1 MNKKIVILGAGESGL
16 GAALLA
22 KQQGYAV
29 WVSDMAMISDARKSI
44 LVEAEIPFEE
54 GKHTEEKILSA
65 DEVIK
70 SPGIPSKA
78 PIVKAI
84 VEKGIPVIDE
94 LEFAFRFSKGKV
106 IAITGTNGKTTTTL
120 LTYHLLQKA
129 GLDVGLAGNVGKSW
143 AGQLVEQDRAW
154 WVIEVSSFQIDGFV
168 DFKPAI
174 AILTNITPDHLD
186 RYDYKLENYIASKVS
201 LFKNMESDDL
211 AIYYADDLNIHN
223 GLVKAPISA
232 SLATI
237 STSKPVEKGGYF
249 NGNTILL
256 KHAGRSMKIE
266 SSEVVLKGAHNM
278 QNVMCAVL
286 AALAVGAEEKQ
297 ILAGLKDFKNAP
309 HRMEF
314 VEEIKGITFINDSKG
329 TNVDAT
335 AYALES
341 FEESLVWIAGGVDKG
356 NDYSVL
362 FPVVEDQVKALIC
375 LGVDNEKL
383 KSAFAGKVQKIK
395 ETEDIAQAVAWGL
408 EYGERGDV
416 VLLSPACAS
425 FDLFKNYEDR
435 GDQFKSAVKA
445 LKSKQS

>member
-29 WVSDMAMISDARKSI
+29 WVSDMAAISASRKVSLI
-44 LVEAEIPFEE
+44 AAGIAFEE
-54 GKHTEEKILSA
+54 GKHTEEEILSA
-65 DEVIK
+65 DEIIK

-78 PIVKAI
+78 PIVKLAF
-84 VEKGIPVIDE
+84 EKGIPIIDE
-94 LEFAFRFSKGKV
+94 LEFAYRFSNGKV

-120 LTYHLLQKA
+120 LTYHMLKSA
-129 GLDVGLAGNVGKSW
+129 GMDVGLAGNVGQSW
-143 AGQLVEQDRAW
+143 AGQLVDGDKDW

-168 DFKPAI
+168 GFKPAI

-201 LFKNMESDDL
+201 LFKNMEAEDL
-211 AIYYADDLNIHN
+211 VIYNADDLNIHN
-223 GLVKAPISA
+223 GLVKSPISA
-232 SLATI
+232 SVLTV
-237 STSKPVEKGGYF
+237 STSSVSNVGGYF
-249 NGNTILL
+249 DGNSIAVKTNGKSI
-256 KHAGRSMKIE
+256 KIGT
-266 SSEVVLKGAHNM
+266 SEIVLKGVHNM
-278 QNVMCAVL
+278 QNAMSATL
-286 AALAVGAEEKQ
+286 AALTAGVGQETIRTA
-297 ILAGLKDFKNAP
+297 LKDFQNAP
-309 HRMEF
+309 HRMEL
-314 VEEIKGITFINDSKG
+314 VDVVKGITFVNDSKG

-383 KSAFAGKVQKIK
+383 KSAFAGKVQKIR

-408 EYGERGDV
+408 EYGEKGDV

-435 GDQFKSAVKA
+435 GDQFKSAVRA
-445 LKSKQS
+445 LKK

>member
-1 MNKKIVILGAGESGL
+1 MKKIAILGAGESGL

-22 KQQGYAV
+22 KQQGYVV
-29 WVSDMAMISDARKSI
+29 WVSDMALISDDRKAI
-44 LVEAEIPFEE
+44 LEAAEIPFEE
-54 GKHTEEKILSA
+54 GKHTEEEILSA
-65 DEVIK
+65 NEVIK
-70 SPGIPSKA
+70 SPGIPTKA
-78 PIVKAI
+78 PIVKTI
-84 VEKGIPVIDE
+84 IEKGIPVIDE

-143 AGQLVEQDRAW
+143 AGQLVDQDRAW
-154 WVIEVSSFQIDGFV
+154 WVIEVSSFQIDGLV
-168 DFKPAI
+168 AFKPAI

-186 RYDYKLENYIASKVS
+186 RYEYKLENYVSSKVS
-201 LFKNMESDDL
+201 LFKNMQADDL
-211 AIYYADDLNIHN
+211 AIYYANDLNIHN

-232 SLATI
+232 SVATI

-249 NGNTILL
+249 DGNTISL
-256 KHAGRSMKIE
+256 KYAGSSLEIE
-266 SSEVVLKGAHNM
+266 SSDIVLKGAHNM
-278 QNVMCAVL
+278 QNVMSSAL
-286 AALAVGAEEKQ
+286 AASAVGVEENQ
-297 ILAGLKDFKNAP
+297 ILAGLKDFKNVP
-309 HRMEF
+309 HRMEW
-314 VEEIKGITFINDSKG
+314 VDEINGITFINDSKG

-341 FEESLVWIAGGVDKG
+341 FEKSLVWIAGGVDKG

-362 FPVVEDQVKALIC
+362 FPTAEDQVKVLIC

-383 KSAFAGKVQKIK
+383 KLAFSGKVQKIK
-395 ETEDIAQAVAWGL
+395 ETEDIAQAVAWGF
-408 EYGERGDV
+408 EYGEKGDV

-435 GDQFKSAVKA
+435 GNQFKSAVKA
-445 LKSKQS
+445 LKRKQS

>member
-1 MNKKIVILGAGESGL
+1 MKKIAILGAGESGL

-22 KQQGYAV
+22 KQQGYVV
-29 WVSDMAMISDARKSI
+29 WVSDMALISDDRKAI
-44 LVEAEIPFEE
+44 LEAAEIPFEE
-54 GKHTEEKILSA
+54 GKHTEEEILSA
-65 DEVIK
+65 NEVIK
-70 SPGIPSKA
+70 SPGIPTKA
-78 PIVKAI
+78 PIVKTI
-84 VEKGIPVIDE
+84 IEKGIPVIDE

-143 AGQLVEQDRAW
+143 AGQLVDKDRAW
-154 WVIEVSSFQIDGFV
+154 WVIEVSSFQIDGLV
-168 DFKPAI
+168 AFKPAI

-186 RYDYKLENYIASKVS
+186 RYEYKLENYVSSKVS
-201 LFKNMESDDL
+201 LFKNMQADDL
-211 AIYYADDLNIHN
+211 AIYYANDLNIHN

-232 SLATI
+232 SVATI

-249 NGNTILL
+249 DGNTISL
-256 KHAGRSMKIE
+256 KYAGSSLEIE
-266 SSEVVLKGAHNM
+266 SSDIVLKGAHNM
-278 QNVMCAVL
+278 QNVMSSAL
-286 AALAVGAEEKQ
+286 AASAVGVEEKQ
-297 ILAGLKDFKNAP
+297 ILAGLKDFKNVP
-309 HRMEF
+309 HRMEW
-314 VEEIKGITFINDSKG
+314 VDEINGITFINDSKG

-341 FEESLVWIAGGVDKG
+341 FEKSLVWIAGGVDKG

-362 FPVVEDQVKALIC
+362 FPTAEDQVKVLIC

-383 KSAFAGKVQKIK
+383 KLAFSGKVQKIK
-395 ETEDIAQAVAWGL
+395 ETEDIAQAVAWGF
-408 EYGERGDV
+408 EYGEKGDV

-435 GDQFKSAVKA
+435 GNQFKSAVKA
-445 LKSKQS
+445 LKRKQS

>member
-1 MNKKIVILGAGESGL
+1 MKKIAILGAGESGL

-22 KQQGYAV
+22 KQQGYVV
-29 WVSDMAMISDARKSI
+29 WVSDMALISDDRKAI
-44 LVEAEIPFEE
+44 LEAAEIPFEE
-54 GKHTEEKILSA
+54 GKHTEEEILSA
-65 DEVIK
+65 NEVIK
-70 SPGIPSKA
+70 SPGIPTKA
-78 PIVKAI
+78 PIVKTI
-84 VEKGIPVIDE
+84 IEKGIPVIDE

-143 AGQLVEQDRAW
+143 AGQLVDQDRAW
-154 WVIEVSSFQIDGFV
+154 WVIEVSSFQIDGFL

-186 RYDYKLENYIASKVS
+186 RYEYKLENYVSSKVS
-201 LFKNMESDDL
+201 LFKNMQADDL
-211 AIYYADDLNIHN
+211 AIYYANDLNIHN

-232 SLATI
+232 SVATI

-249 NGNTILL
+249 DGNTISL
-256 KHAGRSMKIE
+256 KYAGSSLEIE
-266 SSEVVLKGAHNM
+266 SSDIVLKGAHNM
-278 QNVMCAVL
+278 QNVMSSAL
-286 AALAVGAEEKQ
+286 AASAVGVEENQ
-297 ILAGLKDFKNAP
+297 ILAGLKDFKNVP
-309 HRMEF
+309 HRMEW
-314 VEEIKGITFINDSKG
+314 VDEINGITFINDSKG

-341 FEESLVWIAGGVDKG
+341 FEKSLVWIAGGVDKG

-362 FPVVEDQVKALIC
+362 FPTAEDQVKVLIC

-383 KSAFAGKVQKIK
+383 KLAFSGKVQKIK
-395 ETEDIAQAVAWGL
+395 ETEDIAQAVAWGF
-408 EYGERGDV
+408 EYGEKGDV

-435 GDQFKSAVKA
+435 GNQFKSAVKA
-445 LKSKQS
+445 LKRKQS

>member
-1 MNKKIVILGAGESGL
+1 MKKIAILGAGESGL

-22 KQQGYAV
+22 KQQGYLV
-29 WVSDMAMISDARKSI
+29 WVSDMALISDDRKAI
-44 LVEAEIPFEE
+44 LEAAEIPFEE
-54 GKHTEEKILSA
+54 GKHTEDEILSA
-65 DEVIK
+65 NEVIK
-70 SPGIPSKA
+70 SPGIPTKA
-78 PIVKAI
+78 LIVKTI
-84 VEKGIPVIDE
+84 LEKGIPVIDE

-143 AGQLVEQDRAW
+143 AGQLVNQDRAW

-168 DFKPAI
+168 AFKPAI

-186 RYDYKLENYIASKVS
+186 RYEYKFENYVSSKVS
-201 LFKNMESDDL
+201 LFKNMDSDNL
-211 AIYYADDLNIHN
+211 VIYYADDLNIHN
-223 GLVKAPISA
+223 GLIKVPISA
-232 SLATI
+232 SLASI
-237 STSKPVEKGGYF
+237 SISKPVEKGGYF
-249 NGNTILL
+249 NGNTISL
-256 KHAGRSMKIE
+256 KYAGNSLKIE
-266 SSEVVLKGAHNM
+266 SSDIVLKGAHNM
-278 QNVMCAVL
+278 QNVMSSAL
-286 AALAVGAEEKQ
+286 AASAVGVEENQ

-309 HRMEF
+309 HRMEW
-314 VEEIKGITFINDSKG
+314 VDEIKGIIFINDSKG

-341 FEESLVWIAGGVDKG
+341 FEKSLIWIAGGVDKG

-362 FPVVEDQVKALIC
+362 FSTVEDQVKVLIC
-375 LGVDNEKL
+375 LGIDNEKL
-383 KSAFAGKVQKIK
+383 KLAFAGKVQKIK

-408 EYGERGDV
+408 EYGQKGDV

-435 GDQFKSAVKA
+435 GNQFKSAVKA
-445 LKSKQS
+445 LKRKQS

>member
-1 MNKKIVILGAGESGL
+1 MKKIAILGAGESGL

-22 KQQGYAV
+22 KQQGYLV
-29 WVSDMAMISDARKSI
+29 WVSDMALISDDRKAI
-44 LVEAEIPFEE
+44 LEAAEIPFEE
-54 GKHTEEKILSA
+54 GKHTEDEILSA
-65 DEVIK
+65 NEVIK
-70 SPGIPSKA
+70 SPGIPTKA
-78 PIVKAI
+78 LIVKTI
-84 VEKGIPVIDE
+84 LEKGIPVIDE

-143 AGQLVEQDRAW
+143 AGQLVNQDRAW

-168 DFKPAI
+168 AFKPAI

-186 RYDYKLENYIASKVS
+186 RYEYKFENYVSSKVS
-201 LFKNMESDDL
+201 LFKNMDSDNL
-211 AIYYADDLNIHN
+211 VIYYADDLNIQN
-223 GLVKAPISA
+223 GLIKVPISV
-232 SLATI
+232 SLASI
-237 STSKPVEKGGYF
+237 SISKPVEKGGYF
-249 NGNTILL
+249 NGNTISL
-256 KHAGRSMKIE
+256 KYAGNSLKIE
-266 SSEVVLKGAHNM
+266 SSDIVLKGAHNM
-278 QNVMCAVL
+278 QNVMSSAL
-286 AALAVGAEEKQ
+286 AASAVGVEENQ

-309 HRMEF
+309 HRMEW
-314 VEEIKGITFINDSKG
+314 VDEIKGIIFINDSKG

-341 FEESLVWIAGGVDKG
+341 FEKSLIWIAGGVDKG

-362 FPVVEDQVKALIC
+362 FSTVEDQVKVLIC
-375 LGVDNEKL
+375 LGIDNEKL
-383 KSAFAGKVQKIK
+383 KLAFAGKVQKIK

-408 EYGERGDV
+408 EYGQKGDV

-435 GDQFKSAVKA
+435 GNQFKSAVKA
-445 LKSKQS
+445 LKRKQS